1 MVSEIDLS
9 SPLNYGTPSSVGSS
23 LRTPRTGARGTPI
36 RIRSD
41 IQSDKRLRTV
51 NLNEGGAG
59 DAVPSSGG
67 LPPSEIVPPS
77 EGSETAPTMVI
88 WGTDISVQ
96 QCKTKFKKFVQT
108 FVDPDAE
115 EDE

>member
-1 MVSEIDLS
+1 MAL
-9 SPLNYGTPSSVGSS
+9 T
-23 LRTPRTGARGTPI
+23 A
-36 RIRSD
+36 
-41 IQSDKRLRTV
+41 
-51 NLNEGGAG
+51 GGDG
-59 DAVPSSGG
+59 VPPSSGG
-67 LPPSEIVPPS
+67 VDPMSEAVPPS

-88 WGTDISVQ
+88 WGTDVSVQ